1 MNTDRLSNRLETVAK
16 YIPAGAKF
24 ADIGSDHAYLP
35 CYMLKKQK
43 ASFAIAGEVVDG
55 PFLSAQ
61 KQVVNEGLSDVISV
75 RKGNGLEV
83 INDGEVDC
91 ITIAGMGGSLIAAI
105 LDDGKDKLRSVKRL
119 VLQPNVSAYSIRIWL
134 MENDWSLVTEEII
147 EEDDKIYEV
156 LVAERGEGKKPYSS
170 HIDAELLL
178 GPYLSKEKNQ
188 AFQKKWNM
196 EKANWERIIGRLET
210 ANETEE
216 TAAKRQ
222 ELSWKIAL
230 VQEVLGNESN

>member
-170 HIDAELLL
+170 LIDAELLL

-188 AFQKKWNM
+188 AFQKKWSM

>member
-134 MENDWSLVTEEII
+134 VENDWSLVTEEII

-156 LVAERGEGKKPYSS
+156 LVAEKGEGKKPYSS

-178 GPYLSKEKNQ
+178 GPYLSKEKIKPSKRSG
-188 AFQKKWNM
+188 ALKKQTGK
-196 EKANWERIIGRLET
+196 ESL
-210 ANETEE
+210 
-216 TAAKRQ
+216 AA
-222 ELSWKIAL
+222 
-230 VQEVLGNESN
+230 

>member
-1 MNTDRLSNRLETVAK
+1 M
-16 YIPAGAKF
+16 
-24 ADIGSDHAYLP
+24 
-35 CYMLKKQK
+35 
-43 ASFAIAGEVVDG
+43 
-55 PFLSAQ
+55 
-61 KQVVNEGLSDVISV
+61 
-75 RKGNGLEV
+75 
-83 INDGEVDC
+83 
-91 ITIAGMGGSLIAAI
+91 
-105 LDDGKDKLRSVKRL
+105 
-119 VLQPNVSAYSIRIWL
+119 
-134 MENDWSLVTEEII
+134 TEEII

-156 LVAERGEGKKPYSS
+156 LVAEKGEGKKPYSS

-188 AFQKKWNM
+188 AFQKKWSI